1 MSNKNASD
9 SRLSYWVPQRG
20 EDSKNDEGSFV
31 FFNKV
36 DVKDAPGLLAL
47 DKKLTIEAFEKVKG
61 KYTSFSLPI
70 DALIREVN
78 QLTATNLQEL
88 NNCRLQ
94 IQKYQKVLNEVV
106 AFYSAWKR
114 LKKSEEVLG
123 VHETEL
129 GKLNSAKYQEAK
141 NMYEALME
149 KSSVTFAELEEYQL
163 ANKVIAD
170 AVLNSPTDGMLLQI
184 QPDFHATGNHSMN
197 SRIVGSAKKVP
208 AIVLRTDAAELN
220 SIFYFK
226 SGKLLC
232 LGTGTSLKASGMEI
246 QTGYY
251 EAGDLV
257 EFGTTGLYKYN
268 VKVGNLYLKADA
280 NDGTGEGGATNA
292 REVHDEEGWSH
303 FILHKVTSIPVRIGS
318 TGYATLCLPVA
329 VQVDG
334 NYETFAA
341 RKKEGNSLEL
351 IPLAGVIPAN
361 TAFIIKGEPSTDSK
375 SSICQLAVK
384 EGGSPVQD
392 NVLKGFTDY
401 SQQSTV
407 SGTVYALTKNTE
419 GSAVFGLLSGIL
431 PVPFRAFYTES
442 SNNPGVREL
451 NLHINSTLTSVQ
463 QLQNPPFTGELFDLS
478 GRRVKMPMRGGIYL
492 QNGKKIIAQ

>member
-1 MSNKNASD
+1 M
-9 SRLSYWVPQRG
+9 
-20 EDSKNDEGSFV
+20 
-31 FFNKV
+31 

-129 GKLNSAKYQEAK
+129 GKLNPAKYQEAK
-141 NMYEALME
+141 KMYEALME

-184 QPDFHATGNHSMN
+184 QPDFHATTTD
-197 SRIVGSAKKVP
+197 SRIVGSTQKVSVM
-208 AIVLRTDAAELN
+208 VLRTEATELN

-226 SGKLLC
+226 SGQLIC
-232 LGTGTSLKASGMEI
+232 LGTGTSLKASGTQI

-251 EAGDLV
+251 ESGDPV
-257 EFGTTGLYKYN
+257 EFGTTGSQKYSL
-268 VKVGNLYLKADA
+268 KVGALYLKADA
-280 NDGTGEGGATNA
+280 NNGTGNGAPTNA
-292 REVHDEEGWSH
+292 TSTHDEDGWSH
-303 FILHKVTSIPVRIGS
+303 FMLHKVTSIPVRIGS

-463 QLQNPPFTGELFDLS
+463 QLQNQPFTGELFDLS